1 MPTKISILKN
11 MNSINS
17 GVDFRQLFLILSRPS
32 HHCLAYWC
40 YQTKATWRNFL
51 LKTSERKSKIVF
63 SRLFYLSKK
72 FTTLNSLTK
81 TPSITKESISKSYS
95 YKIPPQQ
102 KTHPQFLESGV
113 YSVFIVVVSVLSRII
128 NKRELL

>member
-17 GVDFRQLFLILSRPS
+17 GMDFGQLFLMLSRPS

-51 LKTSERKSKIVF
+51 FNTSERKSKIAF
-63 SRLFYLSKK
+63 SRLFYWSKK

-95 YKIPPQQ
+95 YKIPQQ

-128 NKRELL
+128 NKRGLL

>member
-1 MPTKISILKN
+1 M
-11 MNSINS
+11 
-17 GVDFRQLFLILSRPS
+17 
-32 HHCLAYWC
+32 YWC
-40 YQTKATWRNFL
+40 YQTKAKWRNFL
-51 LKTSERKSKIVF
+51 LNTSERKSKIAF

-81 TPSITKESISKSYS
+81 TPSITNESISTYS
-95 YKIPPQQ
+95 PPQQ

-128 NKRELL
+128 NKRGLL